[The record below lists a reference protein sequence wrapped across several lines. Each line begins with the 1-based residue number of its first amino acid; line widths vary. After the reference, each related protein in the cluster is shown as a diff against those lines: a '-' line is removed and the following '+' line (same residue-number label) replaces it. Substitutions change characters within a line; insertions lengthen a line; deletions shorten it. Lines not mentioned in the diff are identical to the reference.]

1 MDATAGAVQRGMIM
15 KIEEAIEILKK
26 DIYTDIPRSAIG
38 ARNHNTAV
46 AMAIAVLEKSIPVKP
61 IIPDQLNGDI
71 DYDCPLCGRQTMSD
85 KESLGNYCSEC
96 GRRFDWSGIDEI
108 N

>member
-1 MDATAGAVQRGMIM
+1 M
-15 KIEEAIEILKK
+15 
-26 DIYTDIPRSAIG
+26 
-38 ARNHNTAV
+38 
-46 AMAIAVLEKSIPVKP
+46 
-61 IIPDQLNGDI
+61 GDI